1 MRKSIGSNETPT
13 LKQIQANNA
22 DSLGSF
28 RYKQATPRT
37 SVVTTITIITKTIA
51 KKQQQRYNVYWK
63 QVGGQERRST
73 CLSHEDAIKKQEEFR
88 VLDEDEDKE
97 DGLDNQPA
105 SLSSPR
111 ESGTT
116 LLDLAAGLKLESQ
129 LQIVA

>member
-1 MRKSIGSNETPT
+1 M
-13 LKQIQANNA
+13 
-22 DSLGSF
+22 
-28 RYKQATPRT
+28 
-37 SVVTTITIITKTIA
+37 
-51 KKQQQRYNVYWK
+51 YWK
-63 QVGGQERRST
+63 QIGGQARRST

-97 DGLDNQPA
+97 DGLDDQPA
-105 SLSSPR
+105 SLSRPR